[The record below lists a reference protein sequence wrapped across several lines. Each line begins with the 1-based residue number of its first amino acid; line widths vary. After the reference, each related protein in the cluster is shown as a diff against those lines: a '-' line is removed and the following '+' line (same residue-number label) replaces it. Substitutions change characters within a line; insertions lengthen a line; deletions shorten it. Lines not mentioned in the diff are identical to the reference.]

1 MFHVDSSIEKI
12 GQFLFPERFR
22 RYLTFRVATV
32 FVVILVGVSFA
43 LSRLD
48 ESAPPPE
55 ITLRINRI
63 LSVVHS
69 PAFLFL
75 YNICLA
81 IGFCSVFATRTK
93 EKYYWLRVVFYGMLL
108 GGLLG
113 EILSFLPPAHHP

>member
-1 MFHVDSSIEKI
+1 MVHVDSSIEKI
-12 GQFLFPERFR
+12 GEFLFPEKFR

-32 FVVILVGVSFA
+32 FAVTLVSVSFA

-48 ESAPPPE
+48 LSTPQPE
-55 ITLRINRI
+55 ITLRISRI

-81 IGFCSVFATRTK
+81 LGFWSVYATRTK

-113 EILSFLPPAHHP
+113 EILSFLPAHHP